1 MTQRTDKEGPPDSE
15 TANVEAGVEATSA
28 LFDGLENTGIPL

>member
-1 MTQRTDKEGPPDSE
+1 MARRTDKEGPPDPE

-28 LFDGLENTGIPL
+28 LFDGLENTCIPL